1 MSYVRTPEHRALR
14 SALIK
19 QWRPWEHS
27 TGPKS
32 QEGKKTSSE
41 RGYKGKTRP
50 LMRELSRVMHEQLNV
65 LKILKSN

>member
-14 SALIK
+14 AALIK

-32 QEGKKTSSE
+32 QEGKKTAASRS
-41 RGYKGKTRP
+41 YKGKTRP
-50 LMRELSRVMHEQLNV
+50 LMRELAKVLRWQASQLN
-65 LKILKSN
+65 I

>member
-14 SALIK
+14 ASQIRR
-19 QWRPWEHS
+19 WRPWENS

-32 QEGKKTSSE
+32 QEGKQTSAR

-50 LMRELSRVMHEQLNV
+50 LMRELAKVLRWQARQLN
-65 LKILKSN
+65 I